1 MSPDD
6 IGACAREARRCMAD
20 ALVYVAG
27 AALILWGIAHIA
39 PAGTVVASFG
49 ATSSDN
55 RRIFV
60 MEWVAEGITH
70 ISIGALVIVI
80 AALEGSSDPTAQLVY
95 RVLAG
100 VLVALAALT
109 ALTAPRTPV
118 IWFKLCPFV
127 LTGAAGLLL
136 IASSL

>member
-1 MSPDD
+1 
-6 IGACAREARRCMAD
+6 MAD
-20 ALVYVAG
+20 ALVYPAG
-27 AALILWGIAHIA
+27 ATLILWGMAHIV
-39 PAGTVVASFG
+39 PTRTVAQSFG
-49 ATSSDN
+49 AISVDN

-60 MEWVAEGITH
+60 MEWVGEGVTH
-70 ISIGALVIVI
+70 IAIGGLVIAI
-80 AALEGSSDPTAQLVY
+80 AALEGSGDPTAQLVY

-109 ALTAPRTPV
+109 AFTGARTPA